1 MCHLQLLAIGFVITI
16 SFNKADYEVTGSPRK
31 KVSFIGAD
39 KDFTAAYAS
48 TPTIRFRLGGLAPS
62 NFFTDPAFL
71 QKGWKSTCLRNA
83 FLSIYRIKPIL
94 NAIKS

>member
-1 MCHLQLLAIGFVITI
+1 VSIIACITDVFVI
-16 SFNKADYEVTGSPRK
+16 NKILAHLEK
-31 KVSFIGAD
+31 KYPSSAQT
-39 KDFTAAYAS
+39 KTLLPPMRAP
-48 TPTIRFRLGGLAPS
+48 PTTRFLLGGLAPS

-83 FLSIYRIKPIL
+83 FLSIYRIKPIP

>member
-1 MCHLQLLAIGFVITI
+1 MTQHGQVR
-16 SFNKADYEVTGSPRK
+16 YELKTPYRDGTTHVF
-31 KVSFIGAD
+31 FIGAD

-48 TPTIRFRLGGLAPS
+48 TPTTRFLLGGLAPS

-83 FLSIYRIKPIL
+83 FLSIYRIKPIP